1 MLRTKGID
9 LDHNRFLILQGEVEQ
24 ISQMKPKAE
33 NKNEEGML
41 EYLEDII
48 GSSRLKPF
56 IEKLSNQVD
65 QLNEHRTQRNERVK
79 LAEIDRNKLKEGF
92 DEAKQWI
99 EVKNQLTKDLN
110 LYHQAEARKSELNV
124 AEFEKSLGESG
135 EKITEI
141 QNEIKTHK
149 EEFKEVYTLHEKAT
163 KKMGKI
169 QRAMQANKEGF

>member
-1 MLRTKGID
+1 MLRQKGID

-79 LAEIDRNKLKEGF
+79 LKVQSLFGLSKITQLLERILMEH
-92 DEAKQWI
+92 I
-99 EVKNQLTKDLN
+99 ESISSL
-110 LYHQAEARKSELNV
+110 ESELLI
-124 AEFEKSLGESG
+124 F
-135 EKITEI
+135 
-141 QNEIKTHK
+141 
-149 EEFKEVYTLHEKAT
+149 TLHKAC
-163 KKMGKI
+163 
-169 QRAMQANKEGF
+169 

>member
-1 MLRTKGID
+1 MLRQKGID

-79 LAEIDRNKLKEGF
+79 LKVQSLFGLSKITQLLERILMEH
-92 DEAKQWI
+92 I
-99 EVKNQLTKDLN
+99 ESISSL
-110 LYHQAEARKSELNV
+110 ESELLI
-124 AEFEKSLGESG
+124 F
-135 EKITEI
+135 
-141 QNEIKTHK
+141 
-149 EEFKEVYTLHEKAT
+149 TLHKAC
-163 KKMGKI
+163 
-169 QRAMQANKEGF
+169 RNRP